1 MADDERK
8 KNKAK
13 SAIRV
18 NLTDLSNALSAD
30 TTVFDDVVRACGA
43 KRLITA
49 SQSQE
54 YTTNTAGKTLHSRA
68 GSLTYNIMTTVE
80 IVLEELDTFLC
91 ILYDSEDLKLRQ
103 VAGKIANACK

>member
-1 MADDERK
+1 M
-8 KNKAK
+8 
-13 SAIRV
+13 
-18 NLTDLSNALSAD
+18 LSLLILLAS
-30 TTVFDDVVRACGA
+30 TVFDDVVRACGA

-80 IVLEELDTFLC
+80 IVPEELDTFLC
-91 ILYDSEDLKLRQ
+91 IYCMT
-103 VAGKIANACK
+103 VKI

>member
-1 MADDERK
+1 MADGERK
-8 KNKAK
+8 KSKAK

-30 TTVFDDVVRACGA
+30 TTSTVFDDVVRACGA

-54 YTTNTAGKTLHSRA
+54 YTTNTAGKTLNSRA

-80 IVLEELDTFLC
+80 FVPEELDTFLC
-91 ILYDSEDLKLRQ
+91 ICMT
-103 VAGKIANACK
+103 VKI